1 MKKLFAT
8 ITICLCGMILFSH
21 DMHAQEQQQGTLRER
36 LARRQAQQ
44 AGNTASQ
51 QLTVRAQI
59 MNESQTRDIVDAPW
73 VREIYRV
80 LDLDKEKNASLYYPV
95 KPMGDRVNLFT
106 MIFRHVLDGSLT
118 PYEYQLDGGED
129 FSDKFKKSVE
139 DILKGF
145 EIMYTVENGKF
156 IVDDVD
162 IPSPE
167 VLRYFVKEAWYFDK
181 NNSVVDVKTLA
192 LCPVVVRQD
201 DFGAESTPYPMFWV
215 RYEDVRPYAAQMPIM
230 ISSLNNA
237 STQTINDFF
246 IKRNFDGEIYKTTN
260 VRNMSMAQLY
270 PSDTLMKREQ
280 RKIETQLKQFND
292 NLWVYNDS
300 IDVSGRAVAGAKA
313 KKGSSK
319 AVTVP
324 GSKASSGES
333 TTRAAVQKEAQQ
345 KNTTPVRSIR
355 NRRRN

>member
-1 MKKLFAT
+1 
-8 ITICLCGMILFSH
+8 MIFLSYPLY
-21 DMHAQEQQQGTLRER
+21 AQEQQGTLRER

-44 AGNTASQ
+44 ENRTAASQ

-59 MNESQTRDIVDAPW
+59 MNESQTQDIVNAPW
-73 VREIYRV
+73 IREIYRV
-80 LDLDKEKNASLYYPV
+80 LDLEKEENASLYYPV
-95 KPMGDRVNLFT
+95 KPMGDRMNLFT
-106 MIFRHVLDGSLT
+106 MIFKHVLDGSLT

-129 FSDKFKKSVE
+129 FSDKFKRDVE

-145 EIMYTVENGKF
+145 EIMYTVDNGKF
-156 IVDDVD
+156 IVEDVD

-167 VLRYFVKEAWYFDK
+167 ILRYFVKEAWYFDK

-192 LCPVVVRQD
+192 LCPVMVRQD

-270 PSDTLMKREQ
+270 PSDTLRKREQ
-280 RKIETQLKQFND
+280 RKIELQLKQFND

-300 IDVSGRAVAGAKA
+300 IDINDRAVANSKSKKGNSKA
-313 KKGSSK
+313 VSDPASKGSS
-319 AVTVP
+319 A
-324 GSKASSGES
+324 ES
-333 TTRAAVQKEAQQ
+333 TNRAAVQKEAQQ
-345 KNTTPVRSIR
+345 KNSSPIRSIR